1 VVALATINTVSPARR
16 GKKQSSAIVTCPG
29 YPGYC
34 SESYVGDTCL
44 VVCARGRSNVPV
56 CQDDGTWTDEPRCIE
71 HEPGKQEQVP
81 GVCPGVPGYCSLDLP
96 GGLCTFECP
105 IGPAIRSSCTPD
117 GTWEPY
123 PFCQGDPRE
132 TQDGCDPCPGPNGG
146 PRNRTAEAGGGH
158 HVEAIM
164 QALELAIEIVEAII
178 GRLQQAAIIEKLEEV
193 AIGKTIEEVAIGKIM
208 EEVHQEEM
216 GATETRMEGR
226 ETMAMVVL
234 SPSKTTVHHQSSNHE
249 ATQAS
254 VLTRT
259 AMVEA
264 AEVRV
269 AEEEGDVLEKFLKP
283 ALMCVLDF
291 PPECFLHVLQVV
303 PEDVLVGNRIPGT
316 VMSRSHANPGKK

>member
-1 VVALATINTVSPARR
+1 LSVLLAQPSDPA
-16 GKKQSSAIVTCPG
+16 V
-29 YPGYC
+29 
-34 SESYVGDTCL
+34 L
-44 VVCARGRSNVPV
+44 LM
-56 CQDDGTWTDEPRCIE
+56 
-71 HEPGKQEQVP
+71 EPGNHTHSVREIQEKHRMAATPV
-81 GVCPGVPGYCSLDLP
+81 LDLMV
-96 GGLCTFECP
+96 GLE
-105 IGPAIRSSCTPD
+105 I
-117 GTWEPY
+117 E
-123 PFCQGDPRE
+123 QQKLE
-132 TQDGCDPCPGPNGG
+132 VV
-146 PRNRTAEAGGGH
+146 H

-208 EEVHQEEM
+208 EVVLQEEM
-216 GATETRMEGR
+216 AAMETRMEER

-234 SPSKTTVHHQSSNHE
+234 NPNKTTVHHQSSNHE

-269 AEEEGDVLEKFLKP
+269 AEEVEEGVQEKFLKP

>member
-1 VVALATINTVSPARR
+1 MSVLLAQPSDPA
-16 GKKQSSAIVTCPG
+16 V
-29 YPGYC
+29 
-34 SESYVGDTCL
+34 L
-44 VVCARGRSNVPV
+44 LM
-56 CQDDGTWTDEPRCIE
+56 
-71 HEPGKQEQVP
+71 EPGNHTHSAREIQEKHRMAATPV
-81 GVCPGVPGYCSLDLP
+81 LDLMV
-96 GGLCTFECP
+96 GLE
-105 IGPAIRSSCTPD
+105 I
-117 GTWEPY
+117 E
-123 PFCQGDPRE
+123 QLKLE
-132 TQDGCDPCPGPNGG
+132 VV
-146 PRNRTAEAGGGH
+146 H

-208 EEVHQEEM
+208 EEVLQEEM
-216 GATETRMEGR
+216 AAMETRMEER

-234 SPSKTTVHHQSSNHE
+234 NPSKTTVHHQSSNHE

-269 AEEEGDVLEKFLKP
+269 AEEVEEGVQEKFLKP

>member
-1 VVALATINTVSPARR
+1 MSVLLAQPSDPA
-16 GKKQSSAIVTCPG
+16 V
-29 YPGYC
+29 
-34 SESYVGDTCL
+34 L
-44 VVCARGRSNVPV
+44 LM
-56 CQDDGTWTDEPRCIE
+56 
-71 HEPGKQEQVP
+71 EPGNHTHSVREIQEKHRMAATPV
-81 GVCPGVPGYCSLDLP
+81 LDLMV
-96 GGLCTFECP
+96 GLE
-105 IGPAIRSSCTPD
+105 I
-117 GTWEPY
+117 E
-123 PFCQGDPRE
+123 QLKLE
-132 TQDGCDPCPGPNGG
+132 VV
-146 PRNRTAEAGGGH
+146 H

-208 EEVHQEEM
+208 EEVLQEEM
-216 GATETRMEGR
+216 AAMETRMEER

-234 SPSKTTVHHQSSNHE
+234 NPSKTTVHHQSSNHE

-269 AEEEGDVLEKFLKP
+269 AEEEGEDVLEKFLKP

>member
-1 VVALATINTVSPARR
+1 MSVLLAQPSDPA
-16 GKKQSSAIVTCPG
+16 V
-29 YPGYC
+29 
-34 SESYVGDTCL
+34 L
-44 VVCARGRSNVPV
+44 LM
-56 CQDDGTWTDEPRCIE
+56 
-71 HEPGKQEQVP
+71 EPGNHTHSVREIQEKHRMAAIPV
-81 GVCPGVPGYCSLDLP
+81 LDLMV
-96 GGLCTFECP
+96 GLE
-105 IGPAIRSSCTPD
+105 I
-117 GTWEPY
+117 E
-123 PFCQGDPRE
+123 QLKLE
-132 TQDGCDPCPGPNGG
+132 VV
-146 PRNRTAEAGGGH
+146 H

-208 EEVHQEEM
+208 EEVLQEEM
-216 GATETRMEGR
+216 AAMETRMEER

-234 SPSKTTVHHQSSNHE
+234 NPSKTTVHHQSSNQE

-269 AEEEGDVLEKFLKP
+269 AEEEGEEGVLEKFLKP

-303 PEDVLVGNRIPGT
+303 PEDVLVGNRIPGS
-316 VMSRSHANPGKK
+316 VMSRSHANPGKKIVLQLYYCLPH

>member
-1 VVALATINTVSPARR
+1 LSVLLAQPSDPA
-16 GKKQSSAIVTCPG
+16 V
-29 YPGYC
+29 
-34 SESYVGDTCL
+34 L
-44 VVCARGRSNVPV
+44 LM
-56 CQDDGTWTDEPRCIE
+56 
-71 HEPGKQEQVP
+71 EPGNHTHSVREIQEKHRMAAIPV
-81 GVCPGVPGYCSLDLP
+81 LDLMV
-96 GGLCTFECP
+96 GLE
-105 IGPAIRSSCTPD
+105 I
-117 GTWEPY
+117 E
-123 PFCQGDPRE
+123 QLKLE
-132 TQDGCDPCPGPNGG
+132 VV
-146 PRNRTAEAGGGH
+146 H

-208 EEVHQEEM
+208 EEVLQEEM
-216 GATETRMEGR
+216 AAMETRMEER

-234 SPSKTTVHHQSSNHE
+234 NPSKTTVHHQSSNHE

-269 AEEEGDVLEKFLKP
+269 AEEVEEGVQEKFLKP

>member
-1 VVALATINTVSPARR
+1 LSVLLAQPSDPA
-16 GKKQSSAIVTCPG
+16 V
-29 YPGYC
+29 
-34 SESYVGDTCL
+34 L
-44 VVCARGRSNVPV
+44 LM
-56 CQDDGTWTDEPRCIE
+56 
-71 HEPGKQEQVP
+71 EPGNLTHSVREIQEKHRMAATPV
-81 GVCPGVPGYCSLDLP
+81 LDLMV
-96 GGLCTFECP
+96 GLE
-105 IGPAIRSSCTPD
+105 I
-117 GTWEPY
+117 E
-123 PFCQGDPRE
+123 QLKLE
-132 TQDGCDPCPGPNGG
+132 VV
-146 PRNRTAEAGGGH
+146 H

-208 EEVHQEEM
+208 EEVLQEEM
-216 GATETRMEGR
+216 AAMETRMEER

-234 SPSKTTVHHQSSNHE
+234 NPSKTTVHHQSSNHE

-269 AEEEGDVLEKFLKP
+269 AEEVEEGVQEKFLKP

>member
-1 VVALATINTVSPARR
+1 LSVLLAQPSDPA
-16 GKKQSSAIVTCPG
+16 V
-29 YPGYC
+29 
-34 SESYVGDTCL
+34 L
-44 VVCARGRSNVPV
+44 LM
-56 CQDDGTWTDEPRCIE
+56 
-71 HEPGKQEQVP
+71 EPGNHTHSVREIQEKHRMAAIPV
-81 GVCPGVPGYCSLDLP
+81 LDLMV
-96 GGLCTFECP
+96 GLE
-105 IGPAIRSSCTPD
+105 I
-117 GTWEPY
+117 E
-123 PFCQGDPRE
+123 QLKLE
-132 TQDGCDPCPGPNGG
+132 VV
-146 PRNRTAEAGGGH
+146 H

-193 AIGKTIEEVAIGKIM
+193 AIGKTIEEVATGKIM
-208 EEVHQEEM
+208 EEVLQEEM
-216 GATETRMEGR
+216 AAMETRMEER

-234 SPSKTTVHHQSSNHE
+234 NPSKTTVHHQSSNHE

-269 AEEEGDVLEKFLKP
+269 AEEEGVLEKFLKP

-316 VMSRSHANPGKK
+316 VMSRSHANPGNKQSYSFIIVYLIDCPTYF

>member
-1 VVALATINTVSPARR
+1 MAAT
-16 GKKQSSAIVTCPG
+16 
-29 YPGYC
+29 
-34 SESYVGDTCL
+34 
-44 VVCARGRSNVPV
+44 PV
-56 CQDDGTWTDEPRCIE
+56 
-71 HEPGKQEQVP
+71 
-81 GVCPGVPGYCSLDLP
+81 LDLMV
-96 GGLCTFECP
+96 GLE
-105 IGPAIRSSCTPD
+105 I
-117 GTWEPY
+117 E
-123 PFCQGDPRE
+123 QQKLE
-132 TQDGCDPCPGPNGG
+132 VV
-146 PRNRTAEAGGGH
+146 H

-208 EEVHQEEM
+208 EEVLQEEM
-216 GATETRMEGR
+216 AAMETRMEER

-234 SPSKTTVHHQSSNHE
+234 NPSKTTVHHQSSNQE

-269 AEEEGDVLEKFLKP
+269 AEEEGEEGVLEKFLKP

-303 PEDVLVGNRIPGT
+303 PEDVLVGNRIQGS
-316 VMSRSHANPGKK
+316 VMSRNHANPGKNSPTALLLFTSLIVLSTFEFLYISKQKKLMKPFFAS

>member
-1 VVALATINTVSPARR
+1 LSVLLAQPSDPA
-16 GKKQSSAIVTCPG
+16 V
-29 YPGYC
+29 
-34 SESYVGDTCL
+34 L
-44 VVCARGRSNVPV
+44 LM
-56 CQDDGTWTDEPRCIE
+56 
-71 HEPGKQEQVP
+71 EPGNHTHSVREIQEKHRMAATPV
-81 GVCPGVPGYCSLDLP
+81 LDLMV
-96 GGLCTFECP
+96 GLE
-105 IGPAIRSSCTPD
+105 I
-117 GTWEPY
+117 E
-123 PFCQGDPRE
+123 QLKLE
-132 TQDGCDPCPGPNGG
+132 VV
-146 PRNRTAEAGGGH
+146 H

-208 EEVHQEEM
+208 EEVLQEEM
-216 GATETRMEGR
+216 AAMETRMEER

-234 SPSKTTVHHQSSNHE
+234 NPSKTTVHHQSSNHE

-269 AEEEGDVLEKFLKP
+269 AEEVEEGVQEKFLKP

-303 PEDVLVGNRIPGT
+303 PEDVLVGIRIPGT

>member
-1 VVALATINTVSPARR
+1 LSVLLAQPSDPA
-16 GKKQSSAIVTCPG
+16 V
-29 YPGYC
+29 
-34 SESYVGDTCL
+34 L
-44 VVCARGRSNVPV
+44 LM
-56 CQDDGTWTDEPRCIE
+56 
-71 HEPGKQEQVP
+71 EPGNLTHSVREIQEKHRMAATPV
-81 GVCPGVPGYCSLDLP
+81 LDLMV
-96 GGLCTFECP
+96 GLE
-105 IGPAIRSSCTPD
+105 I
-117 GTWEPY
+117 E
-123 PFCQGDPRE
+123 QQKLE
-132 TQDGCDPCPGPNGG
+132 VV
-146 PRNRTAEAGGGH
+146 H

-208 EEVHQEEM
+208 EEVLQEEM
-216 GATETRMEGR
+216 AAMETRMEER

-234 SPSKTTVHHQSSNHE
+234 NPSKTTVHHQSSNQE

-269 AEEEGDVLEKFLKP
+269 AEEVEEGVQEKFLKP

-291 PPECFLHVLQVV
+291 PPECFLHVLQAV

-316 VMSRSHANPGKK
+316 VMSRSHANPVMQSYSFIIVYLIDCPIYF

>member
-1 VVALATINTVSPARR
+1 MSVLLAQPSDPA
-16 GKKQSSAIVTCPG
+16 V
-29 YPGYC
+29 
-34 SESYVGDTCL
+34 L
-44 VVCARGRSNVPV
+44 LM
-56 CQDDGTWTDEPRCIE
+56 
-71 HEPGKQEQVP
+71 EPGNLTHSVREIQEKHRMAATPV
-81 GVCPGVPGYCSLDLP
+81 LDLMV
-96 GGLCTFECP
+96 GLE
-105 IGPAIRSSCTPD
+105 I
-117 GTWEPY
+117 E
-123 PFCQGDPRE
+123 QQKLE
-132 TQDGCDPCPGPNGG
+132 VV
-146 PRNRTAEAGGGH
+146 H

-208 EEVHQEEM
+208 EEVLQEEM
-216 GATETRMEGR
+216 AAMETRMEER

-234 SPSKTTVHHQSSNHE
+234 NPSKTTVHHQSSNHE

-269 AEEEGDVLEKFLKP
+269 AEEEGEEGVLEKFLKP

-316 VMSRSHANPGKK
+316 VMSRSHANPGKKIVLQLYYCLPH